1 MKLFLDKLIP
11 NGTRKSIVSLLLGL
25 ILTYIVFSIV
35 AGDWTILFFGIQ
47 NGFSKVGSI
56 SQVVSIF
63 TFILLVS
70 LAFSVASKTG
80 LIDISIPGKILLSSI
95 LSFIVAFKLHTT
107 NSALILIACILVSF
121 VTSLFISI
129 IMIWLKN
136 RFNVNE
142 VIFGILVNLIVA
154 FIYIALTRGS
164 RFAWIAEYGD
174 LYSFGYLLNFNSYEL
189 EYMTWFVFI
198 AIALAVLTYIFYKWT
213 PIGFRMTVLGKSKT
227 VGKTIGINTQ
237 RIYLVS
243 TFLTSLFISLGT
255 IVYIFA
261 MQQGTLDATMNATPS
276 DAFSAM
282 AVSSLSYANPIGIVF
297 NSLIFAST
305 SFSKDYIEQVSDLNS
320 NVINIITG
328 VLMVVI
334 SITPYIISKYK
345 SIFDNFRNTLFRIN
359 TRSIIKVK
367 GGK

>member
-1 MKLFLDKLIP
+1 
-11 NGTRKSIVSLLLGL
+11 
-25 ILTYIVFSIV
+25 
-35 AGDWTILFFGIQ
+35 
-47 NGFSKVGSI
+47 
-56 SQVVSIF
+56 
-63 TFILLVS
+63 
-70 LAFSVASKTG
+70 
-80 LIDISIPGKILLSSI
+80 
-95 LSFIVAFKLHTT
+95 
-107 NSALILIACILVSF
+107 
-121 VTSLFISI
+121 
-129 IMIWLKN
+129 
-136 RFNVNE
+136 
-142 VIFGILVNLIVA
+142 
-154 FIYIALTRGS
+154 
-164 RFAWIAEYGD
+164 
-174 LYSFGYLLNFNSYEL
+174 
-189 EYMTWFVFI
+189 
-198 AIALAVLTYIFYKWT
+198 
-213 PIGFRMTVLGKSKT
+213 MTVLGKSKT

-261 MQQGTLDATMNATPS
+261 MQRGTLDAAMTTSPS

-334 SITPYIISKYK
+334 SVTPYIINRYR
-345 SIFDNFRNTLFRIN
+345 SIFDNFRNAIFRLN